1 MKTTFKNILL
11 ALLGVFAFTCCEDV
25 PAPYEIPNKEEK
37 KPDQIIL
44 PSGDGTL
51 ENPYNVAGVLAFIST
66 LQPDVESDKPVY
78 VKGKVAANKTD
89 EATITQH
96 GNMSFTMI
104 DEGNST
110 NTFLAWQVM
119 APGNQR
125 FTSVNDIKTGDEVI
139 VYGKVINYKGNTPE
153 TVNRGQAYVYSINGQ
168 GGGGGEETQSSTK
181 EKPFTVAQAQK
192 ANGKNYVKGYIVG
205 WVDGASI
212 ASGSRFDVPPSPETE
227 VLLADSPDETDPA
240 NTLPIQ
246 LPVGDVTNA
255 AELHAHPELLKQQV
269 TFYGSLERYFGTQG
283 MKGTSWVKIGDKAY
297 GIDPETGEQE
307 GGGEQGGEEGGEQGE
322 AIEVTCAKAVEVIM
336 AMDNG
341 AISKETYTLTGY
353 ITEVVGRVDKN
364 QQSFWMADTQDG
376 GHVFYAFW
384 TNLPEGV
391 SQFVAGTKI
400 KLTGQL
406 QKYVK
411 NGEVTPEMKNGN
423 VVILEEGDQGGDQGG
438 GDQGGDQG
446 GDSAYSI
453 DLSYTGGTNFYDN
466 GVATINGV
474 ADCPV
479 LKIGTSKAAGDF
491 TLTVPAGKHSFY
503 AVTWKGTGTA
513 DVILK
518 KGEEVIKT
526 ITVKEND
533 GANQNSPYTLTV
545 TDADKYEFEVATACT
560 VTVTSDKRIIFFGIK

>member
-1 MKTTFKNILL
+1 MKKTFKSILL
-11 ALLGVFAFTCCEDV
+11 VMLGVFAFTCCEDV

-37 KPDQIIL
+37 EPDQEIL
-44 PSGDGTL
+44 PIGDGTL

-78 VKGKVAANKTD
+78 VKGKVLVNKTD
-89 EATITQH
+89 EATIIEH

-104 DEGNST
+104 DEGNTS

-119 APGNQR
+119 APGNKR
-125 FTSVNDIKTGDEVI
+125 FTAVSDIKTGDEVI
-139 VYGKVINYKGNTPE
+139 VYGKVVNYKGNTPE

-168 GGGGGEETQSSTK
+168 GDSGGEDPQASTK
-181 EKPFTVAQAQK
+181 ENPLTVAQAK
-192 ANGKNYVKGYIVG
+192 TTNGNNYVKGYIVG

-212 ASGSRFDVPPSPETE
+212 ASGSHFDVPKPGHPETE
-227 VLLADSPDETDPA
+227 VLLADSPNETDPA

-246 LPVGDVTNA
+246 LPVGAVMNA
-255 AELHAHPELLKQQV
+255 VELSAHPELLKQEV
-269 TFYGSLERYFGTQG
+269 TFYGSLERYFGTAG

-297 GIDPETGEQE
+297 GIDPETGEPE
-307 GGGEQGGEEGGEQGE
+307 GGEQGGGQGGEQGGEGT
-322 AIEVTCAKAVEVIM
+322 EVTCAKAVELTM
-336 AMDNG
+336 ALNDG
-341 AISKETYTLTGY
+341 ATSTDTYTLTGY

-364 QQSFWMADTQDG
+364 QQSFWMADTKEG
-376 GHVFYAFW
+376 GHVFYSFW
-384 TNLPEGV
+384 ANLPEGI

-406 QKYVK
+406 IKYVK

-423 VVILEEGDQGGDQGG
+423 VEILEDGGEGGGQGG
-438 GDQGGDQG
+438 GGEQGGG
-446 GDSAYSI
+446 SAYSI

-466 GVATINGV
+466 GVATINGE
-474 ADCPV
+474 ADCKV

-503 AVTWKGTGTA
+503 AVTWKGAGTA

-518 KGEEVIKT
+518 KGEEVLKT

-545 TDADKYEFEVATACT
+545 TDADKYEFEVATACD
-560 VTVTSDKRIIFFGIK
+560 VTVTSDKRVIFFGIK

>member
-1 MKTTFKNILL
+1 MKKTFKSILL
-11 ALLGVFAFTCCEDV
+11 VMLGVFAFTCCEDV

-37 KPDQIIL
+37 EPDQEIL
-44 PSGDGTL
+44 PTGDGTL

-78 VKGKVAANKTD
+78 VKGKVLVNKTD
-89 EATITQH
+89 EATIIEH

-104 DEGNST
+104 DEGNTS

-119 APGNQR
+119 APGNKR
-125 FTSVNDIKTGDEVI
+125 FTAVSDIKTGDEVI
-139 VYGKVINYKGNTPE
+139 VYGKVVNYKGNTPE

-168 GGGGGEETQSSTK
+168 GDSGGEDPQASTK
-181 EKPFTVAQAQK
+181 ENPLTVAQAK
-192 ANGKNYVKGYIVG
+192 TTNGKNYVKGYIVG

-212 ASGSRFDVPPSPETE
+212 ASGSHFDVPEPDHPETE
-227 VLLADSPDETDPA
+227 VLLADSPNETDPA

-246 LPVGDVTNA
+246 LLVGEVMNA
-255 AELHAHPELLKQQV
+255 VELSAHPELLKQEV
-269 TFYGSLERYFGTQG
+269 TFYGSLERYFGTAG

-297 GIDPETGEQE
+297 GIDPETGEPE
-307 GGGEQGGEEGGEQGE
+307 GGEQGGGQGGEQGGEGT
-322 AIEVTCAKAVEVIM
+322 EVTCAKAVELTM
-336 AMDNG
+336 ALNDG
-341 AISKETYTLTGY
+341 ATSTDTYTLTGY

-364 QQSFWMADTQDG
+364 QQSFWMADTKEG
-376 GHVFYAFW
+376 GHMFYSFW
-384 TNLPEGV
+384 ANLPEGV

-406 QKYVK
+406 IKYVK

-423 VVILEEGDQGGDQGG
+423 VEILEDGGEGGGQGG
-438 GDQGGDQG
+438 GGEQGGG
-446 GDSAYSI
+446 SAYSI
-453 DLSYTGGTNFYDN
+453 DLSYTGGTNFYEN
-466 GVATINGV
+466 VATINGE
-474 ADCPV
+474 ADCKV

-503 AVTWKGTGTA
+503 AVTWKGAGTA

-518 KGEEVIKT
+518 KGEEVLKT

-545 TDADKYEFEVATACT
+545 TDADKYEFEVATACD
-560 VTVTSDKRIIFFGIK
+560 VTVTSDKRVIFFGIK

>member
-1 MKTTFKNILL
+1 MKKTFKSILL
-11 ALLGVFAFTCCEDV
+11 VMLGVFAFTCCEDV

-37 KPDQIIL
+37 EPDQEIL
-44 PSGDGTL
+44 PTGDGTL

-78 VKGKVAANKTD
+78 VKGKVLVNKTD
-89 EATITQH
+89 EATIIEH

-104 DEGNST
+104 DEGNTS

-119 APGNQR
+119 APGNKR
-125 FTSVNDIKTGDEVI
+125 FTAVSDIKTGDEVI
-139 VYGKVINYKGNTPE
+139 VYGKVVNYKGNTPE

-168 GGGGGEETQSSTK
+168 GDSGGEDPQASTK
-181 EKPFTVAQAQK
+181 ENPLTVAQAK
-192 ANGKNYVKGYIVG
+192 TTNGKNYVKGYIVG

-212 ASGSRFDVPPSPETE
+212 ASGSHFDVPSQAETE
-227 VLLADSPDETDPA
+227 VLLADSPNETDPA

-246 LPVGDVTNA
+246 LPVGEVMNA

-269 TFYGSLERYFGTQG
+269 TFYGSLERYFGTAG

-297 GIDPETGEQE
+297 GIDPETGEPE
-307 GGGEQGGEEGGEQGE
+307 GGEQGGGQGGEQGGEGT
-322 AIEVTCAKAVEVIM
+322 EVTCAKAVELTM
-336 AMDNG
+336 ALNDG
-341 AISKETYTLTGY
+341 ATSTDTYTLTGY

-364 QQSFWMADTQDG
+364 QQSFWMADTKEG
-376 GHVFYAFW
+376 GHVFYSFW
-384 TNLPEGV
+384 ANLPEGV

-406 QKYVK
+406 IKYVK

-423 VVILEEGDQGGDQGG
+423 VEILEDGGEGGGQGG
-438 GDQGGDQG
+438 GEQGGG
-446 GDSAYSI
+446 SAYSI

-466 GVATINGV
+466 GVATINGE
-474 ADCPV
+474 ADCKV

-503 AVTWKGTGTA
+503 AVTWKGAGTA

-518 KGEEVIKT
+518 KGEEVLKT

-545 TDADKYEFEVATACT
+545 TDADKYEFEVATACD
-560 VTVTSDKRIIFFGIK
+560 VTVTSDKRVIFFGIK

>member
-1 MKTTFKNILL
+1 MKKTFKSILL
-11 ALLGVFAFTCCEDV
+11 VMLGVFAFTCCEDV

-37 KPDQIIL
+37 EPDQEIL
-44 PSGDGTL
+44 PTGDGTL

-78 VKGKVAANKTD
+78 VKGKVLVNKTD
-89 EATITQH
+89 EATIIEH

-104 DEGNST
+104 DEGNTS

-119 APGNQR
+119 APGNKR
-125 FTSVNDIKTGDEVI
+125 FTAVSDIKAGDEVI
-139 VYGKVINYKGNTPE
+139 VYGKVVNYKGNTPE

-168 GGGGGEETQSSTK
+168 GDSGGEDPQASTK
-181 EKPFTVAQAQK
+181 ENPLTVAQAK
-192 ANGKNYVKGYIVG
+192 TTNGKNYVKGYIVG

-212 ASGSRFDVPPSPETE
+212 ASGSHFDVPGQAETE
-227 VLLADSPDETDPA
+227 VLLADSPNETDPA

-246 LPVGDVTNA
+246 LPVGEVMNA

-269 TFYGSLERYFGTQG
+269 TFYGSLERYFGTAG

-297 GIDPETGEQE
+297 GIDPETGEPE
-307 GGGEQGGEEGGEQGE
+307 GGEQGGGQGGEQGGEGT
-322 AIEVTCAKAVEVIM
+322 EVTCAKAVELTM
-336 AMDNG
+336 ALNDG
-341 AISKETYTLTGY
+341 ATSTDTYTLTGY

-364 QQSFWMADTQDG
+364 QQSFWMADTKEG
-376 GHVFYAFW
+376 GHVFYSFW
-384 TNLPEGV
+384 ANLPEGV

-406 QKYVK
+406 IKYVK

-423 VVILEEGDQGGDQGG
+423 VEILEDGGEGGGQGG
-438 GDQGGDQG
+438 GGEQGGG
-446 GDSAYSI
+446 SAYSI

-466 GVATINGV
+466 GVATINGE
-474 ADCPV
+474 ADCKV

-503 AVTWKGTGTA
+503 AVTWKGAGTA

-518 KGEEVIKT
+518 KGEEVLKT

-545 TDADKYEFEVATACT
+545 TDADKYEFEVATACD
-560 VTVTSDKRIIFFGIK
+560 VTVTSDKRVIFFGIK

>member
-1 MKTTFKNILL
+1 MKKTFKSILL
-11 ALLGVFAFTCCEDV
+11 VMLGVFAFTCCEDV

-37 KPDQIIL
+37 EPDQEIL
-44 PSGDGTL
+44 PTGDGTL

-78 VKGKVAANKTD
+78 VKGKVLVNKTD
-89 EATITQH
+89 EATIIEH

-104 DEGNST
+104 DEGNTS

-119 APGNQR
+119 APGNKR
-125 FTSVNDIKTGDEVI
+125 FTAVSDIKTGDEVI
-139 VYGKVINYKGNTPE
+139 VYGKVVNYKGNTPE

-168 GGGGGEETQSSTK
+168 GDSGGEDPQASTK
-181 EKPFTVAQAQK
+181 ENPLTVAQAK
-192 ANGKNYVKGYIVG
+192 TTNGKNYVKGYIVG

-212 ASGSRFDVPPSPETE
+212 ASGSHFDVPKPDHPETE
-227 VLLADSPDETDPA
+227 VLLADSPNETDPA

-246 LPVGDVTNA
+246 LPVGEVMNA
-255 AELHAHPELLKQQV
+255 AELSAHPELLKQQV

-297 GIDPETGEQE
+297 GIDPETGEP
-307 GGGEQGGEEGGEQGE
+307 EGGEGT
-322 AIEVTCAKAVEVIM
+322 EVTCAKAVELTM
-336 AMDNG
+336 ALNDG
-341 AISKETYTLTGY
+341 ATSTDTYTLTGY

-364 QQSFWMADTQDG
+364 QQSFWMADTKEG
-376 GHVFYAFW
+376 GHVFYSFW
-384 TNLPEGV
+384 ANLPEGV

-406 QKYVK
+406 IKYVK

-423 VVILEEGDQGGDQGG
+423 VEILEDGGEGGGQGG
-438 GDQGGDQG
+438 GGEQGGG
-446 GDSAYSI
+446 SAYSI

-466 GVATINGV
+466 GVATINGE
-474 ADCPV
+474 ADCKV

-503 AVTWKGTGTA
+503 AVTWKGAGTA

-518 KGEEVIKT
+518 KGEEVLKT

-545 TDADKYEFEVATACT
+545 TDADKYEFEVATACD
-560 VTVTSDKRIIFFGIK
+560 VTVTSDKRVIFFGIK

>member
-1 MKTTFKNILL
+1 MKKTFKSILL
-11 ALLGVFAFTCCEDV
+11 VMLGVFAFTCCEDV

-37 KPDQIIL
+37 EPDQEIL
-44 PSGDGTL
+44 PTGDGTL

-78 VKGKVAANKTD
+78 VKGKVLVNKTD
-89 EATITQH
+89 EATIIEH

-104 DEGNST
+104 DEGNTS

-119 APGNQR
+119 APGNKR
-125 FTSVNDIKTGDEVI
+125 FTAVSDIKTGDEVI
-139 VYGKVINYKGNTPE
+139 VYGKVVNYKGNTPE

-168 GGGGGEETQSSTK
+168 GDSGGEDPQASTK
-181 EKPFTVAQAQK
+181 ENPLTVAQAK
-192 ANGKNYVKGYIVG
+192 TTNGKNYVKGYIVG

-212 ASGSRFDVPPSPETE
+212 ASGSHFDVPKPGHPETE
-227 VLLADSPDETDPA
+227 VLLADSPNETDPA

-246 LPVGDVTNA
+246 LPVGEVMNA

-269 TFYGSLERYFGTQG
+269 TFYGSLERYFGTAG

-297 GIDPETGEQE
+297 GIDPETGEPE
-307 GGGEQGGEEGGEQGE
+307 GGEQGGGQGGEQGGEGT
-322 AIEVTCAKAVEVIM
+322 EVTCAKAVELTM
-336 AMDNG
+336 ALNDG
-341 AISKETYTLTGY
+341 ATSTDTYTLTGY

-364 QQSFWMADTQDG
+364 QQSFWMADTKEG
-376 GHVFYAFW
+376 GHVFYSFW
-384 TNLPEGV
+384 ANLPEGV

-406 QKYVK
+406 IKYVK

-423 VVILEEGDQGGDQGG
+423 VEILEDGGEGGGQGG
-438 GDQGGDQG
+438 GGEQGGG
-446 GDSAYSI
+446 SAYSI

-466 GVATINGV
+466 GVATINGE
-474 ADCPV
+474 ADCKV

-503 AVTWKGTGTA
+503 AVTWKGAGTA

-518 KGEEVIKT
+518 KGEEVLKT

-545 TDADKYEFEVATACT
+545 TDADKYEFEVATACD
-560 VTVTSDKRIIFFGIK
+560 VTVTSDKRVIFFGIK

>member
-1 MKTTFKNILL
+1 MKKTFKSILL
-11 ALLGVFAFTCCEDV
+11 VMLGVFAFTCCEDV

-37 KPDQIIL
+37 EPDQEIL
-44 PSGDGTL
+44 PTGDGTL

-78 VKGKVAANKTD
+78 VKGKVLVNKTD
-89 EATITQH
+89 EATIIEH

-104 DEGNST
+104 DEGNTS

-119 APGNQR
+119 APGNKR
-125 FTSVNDIKTGDEVI
+125 FTAVSDIKTGDEVI
-139 VYGKVINYKGNTPE
+139 VYGKVVNYKGNTPE

-168 GGGGGEETQSSTK
+168 GDSGGEDPQASTK
-181 EKPFTVAQAQK
+181 ENPLTVAQAK
-192 ANGKNYVKGYIVG
+192 TTNGKNYVKGYIVG

-212 ASGSRFDVPPSPETE
+212 ASGSHFDVPEPDHPETE
-227 VLLADSPDETDPA
+227 VLLADSPNETDPA

-246 LPVGDVTNA
+246 LLVGEVMNA
-255 AELHAHPELLKQQV
+255 VELSAHPELLKQEV
-269 TFYGSLERYFGTQG
+269 TFYGSLERYFGTAG

-297 GIDPETGEQE
+297 GIDPETGEPE
-307 GGGEQGGEEGGEQGE
+307 GGEQGGGQGGEQGGEGT
-322 AIEVTCAKAVEVIM
+322 EVTCAKAVELTM
-336 AMDNG
+336 ALNDG
-341 AISKETYTLTGY
+341 ATSTDTYTLTGY

-364 QQSFWMADTQDG
+364 QQSFWMADTKEG
-376 GHVFYAFW
+376 GHMFYSFW
-384 TNLPEGV
+384 ANLPEGV

-406 QKYVK
+406 IKYVK

-423 VVILEEGDQGGDQGG
+423 VEILEDGGEGGGQGG
-438 GDQGGDQG
+438 GGEQGGG
-446 GDSAYSI
+446 SAYSI

-466 GVATINGV
+466 GVATINGE
-474 ADCPV
+474 ADCKV

-503 AVTWKGTGTA
+503 AVTWKGAGTA

-518 KGEEVIKT
+518 KGEEVLKT

-545 TDADKYEFEVATACT
+545 TDADKYEFEVATACD
-560 VTVTSDKRIIFFGIK
+560 VTVTSDKRVIFFGIK

>member
-1 MKTTFKNILL
+1 MKKTFKNILL
-11 ALLGVFAFTCCEDV
+11 ALLGVFALTCCEDV

-78 VKGKVAANKTD
+78 VKGKVLVNKTD
-89 EATITQH
+89 EATIIEH

-104 DEGNST
+104 DEGNSS

-119 APGNQR
+119 APGNKR
-125 FTSVNDIKTGDEVI
+125 FTSVNDIKKGDEVI
-139 VYGKVINYKGNTPE
+139 VYGKVVNYKGNTPE

-168 GGGGGEETQSSTK
+168 GDSGGDDPQASTK
-181 EKPFTVAQAQK
+181 ENPLTVAQAK
-192 ANGKNYVKGYIVG
+192 TTNGNNYVKGYIVG

-212 ASGSRFDVPPSPETE
+212 ASGSKFDVPPSPETE
-227 VLLADSPDETDPA
+227 VLLADSPNETDPA

-246 LPVGDVTNA
+246 LPAGDVTNA
-255 AELHAHPELLKQQV
+255 AELHAHPELLKKEV

-322 AIEVTCAKAVEVIM
+322 SIEVTCAKAVELIM